1 MRQLR
6 DESVEIQY
14 LVFKVFSV
22 LKKKAD
28 SIFKKHGLTGAQ
40 VGVLSRLIEKKG
52 KPMNKISEELW
63 CDVSNITGVV
73 DRLEKQGLV
82 RRATHPDDRRIYLVS
97 ITSKGKKALAKTIP
111 RHEKVLIDRIQKLS
125 PEERKTL
132 IKLLNKIIE

>member
-1 MRQLR
+1 MEQLR
-6 DESVEIQY
+6 KESVRIQH
-14 LVFKVFSV
+14 LIFEAFSV

-28 SIFKKHGLTGAQ
+28 SIFRKHGLTGAQ
-40 VGVLSRLIEKKG
+40 VGVLTRLSELEG

-82 RRATHPDDRRIYLVS
+82 WRTSHPDDRRISLVG
-97 ITSKGKKALAKTIP
+97 ITPKGKEALAETLP
-111 RHEKVLIDRIQKLS
+111 EHEQVLIGRIQKLS

-132 IKLLNKIIE
+132 VELLKKIIE